1 MSQLKHNGH
10 ITCPR
15 CGTDVKIPL
24 FWVIGIEGIFRCSN
38 CRMPFK
44 TGYKMGAVF
53 MALALTLAV
62 TTIQLLV
69 YIFSIYSMALFV
81 LALIPLWLFYGYHF
95 RQPYMLHKAKRYA
108 SNHPIEEELN
118 PDEATAP
125 KRSLPKDVAF
135 DDTTSTLPAGFTQS
149 PTQPTTN
156 STNPNAATNSQT
168 VNNPGN
174 TTSAY
179 TRDTQNIAP
188 RFGAEQEQDY
198 RF

>member
-1 MSQLKHNGH
+1 
-10 ITCPR
+10 
-15 CGTDVKIPL
+15 
-24 FWVIGIEGIFRCSN
+24 
-38 CRMPFK
+38 
-44 TGYKMGAVF
+44 
-53 MALALTLAV
+53 
-62 TTIQLLV
+62 
-69 YIFSIYSMALFV
+69 
-81 LALIPLWLFYGYHF
+81 
-95 RQPYMLHKAKRYA
+95 MLHKAKRYA

>member
-1 MSQLKHNGH
+1 MSQLKHNRH

-69 YIFSIYSMALFV
+69 NIFSIYSMVLFV
-81 LALIPLWLFYGYHF
+81 LALIPLWLFYGYYF
-95 RQPYMLHKAKRYA
+95 RKPYML
-108 SNHPIEEELN
+108 
-118 PDEATAP
+118 
-125 KRSLPKDVAF
+125 SL
-135 DDTTSTLPAGFTQS
+135 
-149 PTQPTTN
+149 
-156 STNPNAATNSQT
+156 
-168 VNNPGN
+168 
-174 TTSAY
+174 
-179 TRDTQNIAP
+179 IHI
-188 RFGAEQEQDY
+188 
-198 RF
+198 